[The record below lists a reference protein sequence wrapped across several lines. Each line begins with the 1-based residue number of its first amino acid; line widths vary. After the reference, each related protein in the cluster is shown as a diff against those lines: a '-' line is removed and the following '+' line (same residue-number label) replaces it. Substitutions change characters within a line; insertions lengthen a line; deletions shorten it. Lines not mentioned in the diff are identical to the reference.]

1 MRNNPITNQI
11 TELANSIYKEFSAK
25 IGSEQIIQVAGLRFL
40 GQLIS
45 DKKFIS
51 ILEIG
56 SGIGTITKFL
66 QELETKQELEI
77 YGYEI
82 NPWCL
87 DQLGMNTNKFHVL
100 DNLEKLKKF
109 YKKIDL
115 LIIDDFLDQG
125 TTEVLLKNVK
135 PRFVFIEGHRRVQR
149 LYVCRSLRKFKIDF
163 TFKNYRKT
171 EDSYKLGCIFELN
184 TKNSNLNFAFLF
196 IYVSLLY
203 SKIVEIRSKLHFR
216 KVLSRW
222 NLMK

>member
-1 MRNNPITNQI
+1 MKNNPATNQI
-11 TELANSIYKEFSAK
+11 TELANSIFNEFSAK
-25 IGSEQIIQVAGLRFL
+25 IGSEQIIRVAGLRFL

-45 DKKFIS
+45 DKKIIS

-66 QELETKQELEI
+66 QELDTKQELEI

-100 DNLEKLKKF
+100 DNLEKLKTF
-109 YKKIDL
+109 YKSIDL
-115 LIIDDFLDQG
+115 LIIDDFLDES
-125 TTEVLLKNVK
+125 TTEALLKNVK
-135 PRFVFIEGHRRVQR
+135 PRFVFIEGHRRIQR
-149 LYVCRSLRKFKIDF
+149 LYFSRSLRKFKIKF

-171 EDSYKLGCIFELN
+171 DDSYKLGCIFELN
-184 TKNSNLNFAFLF
+184 TKNSNLIFTFLF
-196 IYVSLLY
+196 IYMSLFY
-203 SKIVEIRSKLHFR
+203 SKIIEIRSKLHFR

-222 NLMK
+222 DLMK